1 MLLFVLKIDTTDKI
15 KEKCCSFNEYV
26 LMDIKHRD
34 SMIFKDR
41 NDEQRKKRKEKKR
54 ICISKINNAEN
65 SGFLE
70 TFTSVLREE
79 LIQN

>member
-1 MLLFVLKIDTTDKI
+1 
-15 KEKCCSFNEYV
+15 
-26 LMDIKHRD
+26 MDIKHRD

-70 TFTSVLREE
+70 IFTSVLREE